1 MPPQQPTL
9 LNDRLVAAISHPTRM
24 HAMCV
29 FWDREAS
36 PREVAAE
43 IGEPLNNVTYHVKQL
58 LELGWIE
65 LVAKRPAGGGRVI
78 EHIYRATRESQFDE
92 DELDSLGKSGKDT
105 LNAAIL
111 NKMSSDLAEALLSGT
126 FSERDDNQL
135 TRIPIDV
142 DEEGW
147 EETKRILDRALEEL
161 LEVRARVANRAA
173 ESGAETFPTK
183 VEIIQFVSPPPKG
196 RDGAA

>member
-1 MPPQQPTL
+1 VPPQPKAL

-65 LVAKRPAGGGRVI
+65 LVAQRPAGGGRVI
-78 EHIYRATRESQFDE
+78 EHIYRATHASEFGDE
-92 DELDSLGKSGKDT
+92 ELEDLGKNGKDT
-105 LNAAIL
+105 LNTAIL

-135 TRIPIDV
+135 TRIPIEV

-147 EETKRILDRALEEL
+147 EETKEVLDRALEEL
-161 LEVRARVANRAA
+161 LEVKARVVNRAA
-173 ESGAETFPTK
+173 ESGETTFPTK
-183 VEIIQFVSPPPKG
+183 VEIIHFMSPQPKG
-196 RDGAA
+196 RDAA

>member
-1 MPPQQPTL
+1 MPPQPKAL

-65 LVAKRPAGGGRVI
+65 LVAQRPAGGGRVM
-78 EHIYRATRESQFDE
+78 EHIYKATHASEFDE
-92 DELDSLGKSGKDT
+92 DEFESLGKEGKDT
-105 LNAAIL
+105 LNTAIL

-135 TRIPIDV
+135 TRIPIEV
-142 DEEGW
+142 DEAGW
-147 EETKRILDRALEEL
+147 EETKEVLDRALEEL
-161 LEVRARVANRAA
+161 LEVKARVANRAA
-173 ESGAETFPTK
+173 ASGETTFPTK
-183 VEIIQFVSPPPKG
+183 VEIIHFMSPPPRG
-196 RDGAA
+196 GAA